1 MAKPYLTQPAGRSP
15 KAPPR
20 LWFHE
25 LTYQAESWDRA
36 RRVVLVVRER
46 PGELYPDHF
55 WLLTSL
61 SRKRYEARELL
72 AQYRK
77 RGKAEGH
84 MGELMDV
91 LDPALSSA
99 SRPKTHYRGKPLK
112 PGAKPEARTEAGVR
126 PHNEVLFLLNLLGY
140 EILHLGSGADGAGDA
155 SGLES
160 ASFSRAAVASGVSGA
175 ASGEA
180 IDFRHQSRGQRTGSG
195 CGRRLARVSWAPG

>member
-61 SRKRYEARELL
+61 RKRCW
-72 AQYRK
+72 
-77 RGKAEGH
+77 RGWG
-84 MGELMDV
+84 
-91 LDPALSSA
+91 SSWTC
-99 SRPKTHYRGKPLK
+99 SIRPCPPRAGPRHYRGKPLK
-112 PGAKPEARTEAGVR
+112 PGAKPEATTEAGVR

-140 EILHLGSGADGAGDA
+140 EILHLGRVLMEQATRRGWSLRRFRERVLRVA
-155 SGLES
+155 
-160 ASFSRAAVASGVSGA
+160 SRALRQGRRLIFVISQGA
-175 ASGEA
+175 T
-180 IDFRHQSRGQRTGSG
+180 DWKRLWQ
-195 CGRRLARVSWAPG
+195 RLARVSWAPG